1 MTKAEL
7 KYTGGKKR
15 TEIIKYL
22 FVKLSA
28 KNTTMYRNGN
38 ACEIFVRLHIDKFD
52 TQAR

>member
-15 TEIIKYL
+15 REITKY
-22 FVKLSA
+22 FIVKLSA

-38 ACEIFVRLHIDKFD
+38 A
-52 TQAR
+52 